1 MGHRTLVLSRA
12 RDSGKPGRT
21 PLFER
26 VSGFFEAPVAHR
38 MDCTGHGIVTEYR
51 SPIIVGYSGLPR
63 QGTRGIRILPHVANV
78 DDGFDGIRVLTEGH
92 QLGIIIAAVPA
103 KKLRGLEYQGMTGV
117 PLFQ

>member
-1 MGHRTLVLSRA
+1 
-12 RDSGKPGRT
+12 
-21 PLFER
+21 
-26 VSGFFEAPVAHR
+26 

-51 SPIIVGYSGLPR
+51 SPIIIGYSGLPR
-63 QGTRGIRILPHVANV
+63 QWARGTRILPHVANV